1 MTDWSFQPKQRKVTL
16 MNWYL
21 DAWKN
26 YFTFS
31 GRSRRTAYWMF
42 VLFNII
48 AIILANIIDNVL
60 GLAGPG
66 GYGPISAIYGLAV
79 FIPGLALAIRRLH
92 DAGRTGWW
100 MLIGFVP
107 VIGLIVLIIFFVTD
121 SQPGSNQYG
130 PNPKEA

>member
-1 MTDWSFQPKQRKVTL
+1 

-26 YFTFS
+26 YVTFT
-31 GRSRRTAYWMF
+31 GRSRRKAYWMF

-48 AIILANIIDNVL
+48 AAVLAGVIDNVL
-60 GLAGPG
+60 GLAGKD
-66 GYGPISAIYGLAV
+66 GYGPISGLYSLAV

-92 DAGRTGWW
+92 DTGRTGWW
-100 MLIGFVP
+100 MLL
-107 VIGLIVLIIFFVTD
+107 GLIPLFGWIILLIFFVTN

-130 PNPKEA
+130 PNPKEAVAA

>member
-1 MTDWSFQPKQRKVTL
+1 

-26 YFTFS
+26 YVTFT
-31 GRSRRTAYWMF
+31 GRSRRKAYWMF

-48 AIILANIIDNVL
+48 AAVLAGVIDNVL
-60 GLAGPG
+60 GLAGKD
-66 GYGPISAIYGLAV
+66 GYGPISGLYSLAV

-92 DAGRTGWW
+92 DTGRTGWW
-100 MLIGFVP
+100 MLL
-107 VIGLIVLIIFFVTD
+107 GLIPLFGWIILLIFFVTN

-130 PNPKEA
+130 PNPKEAPAA